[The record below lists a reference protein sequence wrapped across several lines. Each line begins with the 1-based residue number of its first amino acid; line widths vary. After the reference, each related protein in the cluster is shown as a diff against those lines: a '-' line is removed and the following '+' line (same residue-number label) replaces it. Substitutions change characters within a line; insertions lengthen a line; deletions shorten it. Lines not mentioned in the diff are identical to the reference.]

1 MTSCLWREPVPV
13 SFLPLLVL
21 CSLCVAGEGRMV
33 AKARLGMREGR
44 RVRGTLRQDLSDLR
58 LLPCTQTGLTAL

>member
-1 MTSCLWREPVPV
+1 VSGPQPPVTAPPWLLRGDLTVTSCLWREPAPPF

-33 AKARLGMREGR
+33 AKARQGMREGR
-44 RVRGTLRQDLSDLR
+44 R
-58 LLPCTQTGLTAL
+58 